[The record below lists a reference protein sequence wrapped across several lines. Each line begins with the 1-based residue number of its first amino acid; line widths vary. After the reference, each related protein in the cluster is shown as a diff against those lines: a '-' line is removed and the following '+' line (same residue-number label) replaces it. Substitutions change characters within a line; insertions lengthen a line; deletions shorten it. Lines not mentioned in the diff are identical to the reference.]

1 MIQKKLSSQ
10 ALSLSLLGKLV
21 MTSIAPQ
28 KSAGIPDT
36 SPSICSLVAQYNLT
50 TVCIWRPGVSGLI
63 KIMDNHLCVQFLSYD
78 LCSSMLSLKVLFIL

>member
-10 ALSLSLLGKLV
+10 SLSLSPWQIGDDVNRPTKICGDP
-21 MTSIAPQ
+21 T
-28 KSAGIPDT
+28 DT
-36 SPSICSLVAQYNLT
+36 SPSICSLVVQYNLT

-63 KIMDNHLCVQFLSYD
+63 KIMDNHLCVEFLSYD

>member
-10 ALSLSLLGKLV
+10 ALSLSPWQIGDDVNRPTK
-21 MTSIAPQ
+21 
-28 KSAGIPDT
+28 
-36 SPSICSLVAQYNLT
+36 ICGDPRYESLDYSLVVQYNLT

-78 LCSSMLSLKVLFIL
+78 LCSSMLSLKVLFIP